1 MRMSMNAAARGCL
14 GVMLG
19 SALVVGCGGQGENAE
34 QSPSAVGQVERAVTR
49 SVPMQVTA
57 LSGVQKVLA
66 GNSNVFAQTSDGKRW
81 GWGYDYFGQVGA
93 ASGSSPGGYSVPVE
107 LQPSLST
114 TVGFDGGALHTLF
127 LLNDGSVIR
136 RGLDNFGQVGS
147 FSISG
152 TAIAAGTLHSVVL
165 KSDGTVWGWGDNRN
179 GQLGDGTYASP
190 RYAPVQV
197 TGLSGVTIKAI
208 AAGGDNTYA
217 LDSNGDVWAWGSNLG
232 KQLGYVGDFSLVP
245 KKVPALSPAKA
256 IVAGANFVVALK
268 TDGTVWS
275 TGGTNPTWQVMGLPA
290 TATITSIA
298 AGQDFAMAVDSVG
311 SVWSWGINLYG
322 QLGHC
327 TNTDSLTTA
336 VRVAS
341 SCNGG
346 SPTAYLSNVASVA
359 AASFSGFA
367 VRGDGTL
374 WSWGYDEGVLGTNN
388 Q

>member
-93 ASGSSPGGYSVPVE
+93 AGSSPGGYSVPVE

-114 TVGFDGGALHTLF
+114 TVGFGGGALHTMF

-165 KSDGTVWGWGDNRN
+165 KSDGT
-179 GQLGDGTYASP
+179 
-190 RYAPVQV
+190 
-197 TGLSGVTIKAI
+197 
-208 AAGGDNTYA
+208 
-217 LDSNGDVWAWGSNLG
+217 VWAWGSNLG

-311 SVWSWGINLYG
+311 SVWRWGINMYG
-322 QLGHC
+322 QLGNC

-346 SPTAYLSNVASVA
+346 SPTAHLSNVASVA

-367 VRGDGTL
+367 VLGDGSL
-374 WSWGYDEGVLGTNN
+374 WSWGYDEGILGTNN